1 MQENERPQEPT
12 PFVVVLTGF
21 EELKRHVPTD

>member
-1 MQENERPQEPT
+1 MQENEPPQELT
-12 PFVVVLTGF
+12 TLLVVLTGF